1 MRYLLPAFGPGC
13 DTKSWYVLPRKGSPR
28 RTETLSRGWWQM
40 NDESI
45 IRLRPRKSKHGPN
58 DNPRKYTGVLRSM
71 LRLFQMSKRGKKA
84 RGTQGAGGNDR
95 AYRTFN
101 QRVAVRVS
109 YSANKNPGQWKAH
122 GRYVARESA
131 TQGGKA
137 VEAGFN
143 ATEQRLNIAAT
154 LDRWQSAGDERLFKI
169 IVSPEFGDRLN
180 LHQYARELV
189 HRMEHD
195 MATQF
200 EWVAAVHRN
209 TEHPHV
215 HIALRGVDKKG
226 IPLRLPRE
234 YIRGGLRER
243 AEEIATEILGYRSL
257 EDAQEARRRETIQTR
272 YTPLDR
278 ILQWSNDGSAPR
290 FVVTVIPED
299 RSLSESARQLQKH
312 LSARIMHLQTMGL
325 AQFVGPQQW
334 SVQADF
340 EKVLRTLQ
348 QTGDRQKLLVAHG
361 ALLSDKRLP
370 LQVTT
375 LRQLQSV
382 AGRVLL
388 HTEDEQTGKRYM
400 LVEGTDAKVHLIYHA
415 SAVEEARSEGRL
427 AVGSFIRIEKLFANK
442 KPTLHMDDLGD
453 ANALLQNSSHFHKEV
468 DLLLRRGVHEVQPA
482 WGGWL
487 GKYQTKLQT
496 ELRDPDRRKR
506 ENSRGGGLSI

>member
-1 MRYLLPAFGPGC
+1 
-13 DTKSWYVLPRKGSPR
+13 
-28 RTETLSRGWWQM
+28 
-40 NDESI
+40 
-45 IRLRPRKSKHGPN
+45 
-58 DNPRKYTGVLRSM
+58 M
-71 LRLFQMSKRGKKA
+71 LRLVQMSKRGQKT
-84 RGTQGAGGNDR
+84 RGTHSPGGNAR

-137 VEAGFN
+137 AEAGFN
-143 ATEQRLNIAAT
+143 ATEQNLDIAAT
-154 LDRWQSAGDERLFKI
+154 LDKWQGACDERLFKI

-180 LHQYARELV
+180 LQQYARELM

-195 MATQF
+195 LAAQL
-200 EWVAAVHRN
+200 EWVAAVHHN

-215 HIALRGVDKKG
+215 HIALRGVDKKR

-243 AEEIATEILGYRSL
+243 AGEIATEALGYRSAA
-257 EDAQEARRRETIQTR
+257 DAHEAHRREALQTR

-278 ILQWSNDGSAPR
+278 ILQLSNDGSSPH
-290 FVVTVIPED
+290 FVVIVNPEGE
-299 RSLSESARQLQKH
+299 SLSESARQLQKH
-312 LSARIMHLQTMGL
+312 IAARLMHLQKMGL
-325 AQFVGPQQW
+325 AQPVGPHQW
-334 SVQADF
+334 SVQAGF
-340 EKVLRTLQ
+340 EKVLRALQ
-348 QTGDRQKLLVAHG
+348 QSGDRQKMLAAHG

-400 LVEGTDAKVHLIYHA
+400 LVEGTDAKVHLIYHT
-415 SAVEEARSEGRL
+415 STIEKARIEGKL
-427 AVGSFIRIEKLFANK
+427 AVGSFIRIEKRFANR
-442 KPTLHMDDLGD
+442 KPTLHVDDLGD
-453 ANALLQNSSHFHKEV
+453 AKAILQNSSHFGKEA
-468 DLLLRRGVHEVQPA
+468 DLLLRRGVHELPPA

-487 GKYQTKLQT
+487 GQYQTKLQT
-496 ELRDPDRRKR
+496 ELRNPGRRER
-506 ENSRGGGLSI
+506 EKSGRDGRST

>member
-1 MRYLLPAFGPGC
+1 MRYLRHAFAPGC
-13 DTKSWYVLPRKGSPR
+13 ATKSWCVLLRKGSR
-28 RTETLSRGWWQM
+28 TRTETLSREWWPM
-40 NDESI
+40 NDEPI

-58 DNPRKYTGVLRSM
+58 ENPHKYTGVLRSM
-71 LRLFQMSKRGKKA
+71 LRIVQMSQRGQKT
-84 RGTQGAGGNDR
+84 RGTHSQGGSVR
-95 AYRTFN
+95 AERTFN

-137 VEAGFN
+137 SEAGFN
-143 ATEQRLNIAAT
+143 ATEQNLDIAAK
-154 LDRWQSAGDERLFKI
+154 LDKWQGAGDERLFKI

-180 LHQYARELV
+180 LQQYARELV
-189 HRMEHD
+189 HRMEYD
-195 MATQF
+195 LGVQL
-200 EWVAAVHRN
+200 EWVAAVHYN

-234 YIRGGLRER
+234 YIRGGLRQR
-243 AEEIATEILGYRSL
+243 AEEIATEALGYRSPA
-257 EDAQEARRRETIQTR
+257 DAHEAHRREAVQPR

-278 ILQWSNDGSAPR
+278 ILQFSNEGSSSH
-290 FVVTVIPED
+290 FVVTVNPED
-299 RSLSESARQLQKH
+299 GSLSESARELQKH
-312 LSARIMHLQTMGL
+312 LAARLMHLQKMGR
-325 AQFVGPQQW
+325 AQFVGPHQW

-348 QTGDRQKLLVAHG
+348 QSGDRQKTLAAHG

-375 LRQLQSV
+375 LHQLQRV

-400 LVEGTDAKVHLIYHA
+400 LVEGTDGKVHLIYHTEA
-415 SAVEEARSEGRL
+415 IEEARKKGKL
-427 AVGSFIRIEKLFANK
+427 AVDNFIRLEKRFAK
-442 KPTLHMDDLGD
+442 RKPVLHVDDMGD
-453 ANALLQNSSHFHKEV
+453 AVGLLQHSSYFIKEAE
-468 DLLLRRGVHEVQPA
+468 LLLR
-482 WGGWL
+482 
-487 GKYQTKLQT
+487 K
-496 ELRDPDRRKR
+496 
-506 ENSRGGGLSI
+506 